1 MKKWIVMGAIAALG
15 AGVWMNHKETTT
27 PVAKAEKVVMD
38 KMGNAR
44 GQAYEKVPFSQA
56 YTSELIS
63 STMYPQMPL
72 SVVGVYCAN
81 LPIFE
86 RVVRN
91 KAYHTR
97 WRVSNGNVY
106 DNPLLK
112 TTDEYQSWIA
122 TGSNKI
128 SRPAQ
133 IQQPRIW
140 MSLSK
145 FNEETKAF
153 FFQTDISCTRGAKD
167 SIYGNRLSVLTNMEK
182 EPIHREAFEVPG
194 SATAMRATPQMLNA
208 LKDAYHAY
216 YNQQPSQVVKSTSEA
231 SATAA
236 DIANQISAQ

>member
-1 MKKWIVMGAIAALG
+1 MKKWIIIGAVAALG
-15 AGVWMNHKETTT
+15 TGVWLNHKETTT
-27 PVAKAEKVVMD
+27 PVAKVEKVVTD

-63 STMYPQMPL
+63 STVYPQMPL

-86 RVVRN
+86 RVEKN

-97 WRVSNGNVY
+97 WRVSNGSVY

-112 TTDEYQSWIA
+112 TTDEYRSWIVA
-122 TGSNKI
+122 GSSKV
-128 SRPAQ
+128 SRPTQ

-153 FFQTDISCTRGAKD
+153 FYQTDISCNRAAKD
-167 SIYGNRLSVLTNMEK
+167 SPYGNRLSVITNMEK
-182 EPIHREAFEVPG
+182 EPIHLEAFEVPG
-194 SATAMRATPQMLNA
+194 SLQTMRATPQMLNA
-208 LKDAYHAY
+208 LKDAYYAY
-216 YNQQPSQVVKSTSEA
+216 YNQQPNVAGNTATEA
-231 SATAA
+231 SGAVSN
-236 DIANQISAQ
+236 IANQISGQ